1 MALNI
6 KIKYFFI
13 ILLSLYSLGCNDFSK
28 EKEKENKSSEI
39 LLKVLGTIQDGG
51 IPHMGCSKECCS
63 NYFLSKKSR
72 IGVSSLGVS
81 NLKHD
86 TNYIIDATPNINF
99 QLIDL
104 IGNADPSKKLNGI
117 FLTHAHMGHYAGLLN
132 FGRESLN
139 SKNIPLYLM
148 PKFYNFILNNGPW
161 NQLVKLNNI
170 KLNKIYNR
178 EKVILHNNLSFT
190 PIQVPHRDEY
200 SETVGYI
207 IESIHK
213 KALYIPDIDKWA
225 KWEVSII
232 EMIKSVDYAFLDGT
246 FFDKK
251 EINNRDISEIP
262 HPFIIES
269 LKLFEGL
276 DGSEKSKV
284 YFIHLNH
291 TNPVLNS
298 ESSEYK
304 KVISAGFNIAK
315 TGMEFFL

>member
-1 MALNI
+1 MSI
-6 KIKYFFI
+6 
-13 ILLSLYSLGCNDFSK
+13 YSLGCNDFSQ
-28 EKEKENKSSEI
+28 EKENKSSEI

-81 NLKHD
+81 NLKYN

-161 NQLVKLNNI
+161 NQLVELNNI

-200 SETVGYI
+200 SETVGYV
-207 IESIHK
+207 IEGVHK
-213 KALYIPDIDKWA
+213 KVLYIPDIDKWA
-225 KWEVSII
+225 KWEVSIV

-246 FFDKK
+246 FFDEK

-269 LKLFEGL
+269 LKLFKEL
-276 DGSEKSKV
+276 EESEKSKV

>member
-13 ILLSLYSLGCNDFSK
+13 ILLSVYSLGCNDFSQ
-28 EKEKENKSSEI
+28 EKENKSSKI

-72 IGVSSLGVS
+72 IGVSSLGIS
-81 NLKHD
+81 NLKYN
-86 TNYIIDATPNINF
+86 TNYIIDATPNINL

-161 NQLVKLNNI
+161 SQLVELNNI

-200 SETVGYI
+200 SETVGYV
-207 IESIHK
+207 IEGIHK

-225 KWEVSII
+225 KWEVSIV

-246 FFDKK
+246 FFDEK

-269 LKLFEGL
+269 LKLFKEL
-276 DGSEKSKV
+276 DESEKSKV

>member
-13 ILLSLYSLGCNDFSK
+13 ILLSVYSLGCNDFSQ
-28 EKEKENKSSEI
+28 EKENKSSEI

-51 IPHMGCSKECCS
+51 IPHMGCNKECCS

-81 NLKHD
+81 NLKHN

-104 IGNADPSKKLNGI
+104 IGNANPSKKLNGI

-161 NQLVKLNNI
+161 NQLVELNNI

-200 SETVGYI
+200 SETVGYV
-207 IESIHK
+207 IEGIHK

-225 KWEVSII
+225 KWEVSIV

-246 FFDKK
+246 FFDEK

-269 LKLFEGL
+269 LKLFKEL
-276 DGSEKSKV
+276 DESEKSKV

>member
-13 ILLSLYSLGCNDFSK
+13 ILLSMYSLGCNDFSK

-225 KWEVSII
+225 KWEVSIV

>member
-13 ILLSLYSLGCNDFSK
+13 LLLSVYSLGCNDFSQ
-28 EKEKENKSSEI
+28 EKENKSSEI

-81 NLKHD
+81 NLKHN

-161 NQLVKLNNI
+161 NQLVELNNI

-200 SETVGYI
+200 SETVGYV
-207 IESIHK
+207 IEGINK
-213 KALYIPDIDKWA
+213 KALYVPDIDKWA
-225 KWEVSII
+225 KWEVSIV

-246 FFDKK
+246 FFDEK

-269 LKLFEGL
+269 LKLFKEL
-276 DGSEKSKV
+276 DESEKSKV

>member
-13 ILLSLYSLGCNDFSK
+13 ILLSIYSLGCNDFSQ
-28 EKEKENKSSEI
+28 EKENKSSEI

-81 NLKHD
+81 NLKHN

-161 NQLVKLNNI
+161 NQLVELNNI

-207 IESIHK
+207 IESINK

-225 KWEVSII
+225 KWEVSIV

-246 FFDKK
+246 FFDEK

-269 LKLFEGL
+269 LKLFEEL
-276 DGSEKSKV
+276 DESEKSKV

>member
-13 ILLSLYSLGCNDFSK
+13 ILLSVYSLGCNDFSQ
-28 EKEKENKSSEI
+28 EKENKSSEI

-81 NLKHD
+81 NLKHN

-161 NQLVKLNNI
+161 NQLVELNNI

-178 EKVILHNNLSFT
+178 EKLILHNNLSFT

-200 SETVGYI
+200 SETVGYV
-207 IESIHK
+207 IEGIHK

-225 KWEVSII
+225 KWEVSIV

-246 FFDKK
+246 FFDEK

-269 LKLFEGL
+269 LKLFKEL
-276 DGSEKSKV
+276 DESEKSKV

>member
-13 ILLSLYSLGCNDFSK
+13 ILLSVYSLGCNDFSQ
-28 EKEKENKSSEI
+28 EKENKSSKI

-81 NLKHD
+81 NLKYN

-161 NQLVKLNNI
+161 NQLVELNNI

-200 SETVGYI
+200 SETVGYV
-207 IESIHK
+207 IEGIHK

-225 KWEVSII
+225 KWEVSIV

-246 FFDKK
+246 FFDEK

-269 LKLFEGL
+269 LKLFKEL
-276 DGSEKSKV
+276 EESEKSKV

>member
-13 ILLSLYSLGCNDFSK
+13 ILLSVYSLGCNDFSQ
-28 EKEKENKSSEI
+28 EKENKSSEI

-81 NLKHD
+81 NLKHN

-161 NQLVKLNNI
+161 NQLVELNNI

-200 SETVGYI
+200 SETVGYV
-207 IESIHK
+207 IEGTNK
-213 KALYIPDIDKWA
+213 KVLYIPDIDKWA
-225 KWEVSII
+225 KWEVSIV

-246 FFDKK
+246 FFDEK

-269 LKLFEGL
+269 LKLFKEL
-276 DGSEKSKV
+276 DESEKSKV

>member
-13 ILLSLYSLGCNDFSK
+13 ILLSVYSLGCNDFSQ
-28 EKEKENKSSEI
+28 EKENKSSEI

-81 NLKHD
+81 NLKYN

-161 NQLVKLNNI
+161 NQLVELNNI

-200 SETVGYI
+200 SETVGYV
-207 IESIHK
+207 IEGIHK

-225 KWEVSII
+225 KWEVSIV

-246 FFDKK
+246 FFDEK

-269 LKLFEGL
+269 LKLFKEL
-276 DGSEKSKV
+276 DESEKSKV

>member
-13 ILLSLYSLGCNDFSK
+13 ILLSIYSLGCNDFSQ
-28 EKEKENKSSEI
+28 EKENKSSEI

-86 TNYIIDATPNINF
+86 TNYIIDATPDINF

-104 IGNADPSKKLNGI
+104 IGKADPSKKLNGI

-161 NQLVKLNNI
+161 NQLVELNNI

-178 EKVILHNNLSFT
+178 KKVILHNNLSFT

-200 SETVGYI
+200 SETVGYV
-207 IESIHK
+207 IEGTNK

-225 KWEVSII
+225 KWEVSIV

-246 FFDKK
+246 FFDEK
-251 EINNRDISEIP
+251 EINNRDILEIP

-269 LKLFEGL
+269 LKLFKEL
-276 DGSEKSKV
+276 DESEKSKV

-298 ESSEYK
+298 KSSEYK

>member
-13 ILLSLYSLGCNDFSK
+13 IILSVYSLGCNDFSQ
-28 EKEKENKSSEI
+28 EKENKSSEI

-72 IGVSSLGVS
+72 IGVSSLGIS
-81 NLKHD
+81 NLKYN
-86 TNYIIDATPNINF
+86 TNYIIDATPNINL

-161 NQLVKLNNI
+161 NQLVELNNI

-225 KWEVSII
+225 KWEVSIV

-246 FFDKK
+246 FFDEK

-269 LKLFEGL
+269 LKLFKEL
-276 DGSEKSKV
+276 DESEKSKV

>member
-13 ILLSLYSLGCNDFSK
+13 ILLSVYSLGCNDFSQ
-28 EKEKENKSSEI
+28 EKENKSSEI

-81 NLKHD
+81 NLKYN

-161 NQLVKLNNI
+161 SQLVELNNI

-200 SETVGYI
+200 SETVGYV
-207 IESIHK
+207 IEGIHK

-225 KWEVSII
+225 KWEVSIV

-246 FFDKK
+246 FFDEK

-269 LKLFEGL
+269 LKLFKEL
-276 DGSEKSKV
+276 DESEKSKV

>member
-13 ILLSLYSLGCNDFSK
+13 ILLSVYSLGCNDFSQ
-28 EKEKENKSSEI
+28 EKENKSSEI

-81 NLKHD
+81 NLKHN

-161 NQLVKLNNI
+161 NQLVELNNI
-170 KLNKIYNR
+170 KLNKIYNG

-200 SETVGYI
+200 SETVGYV
-207 IESIHK
+207 IEGTNK
-213 KALYIPDIDKWA
+213 KVLYIPDIDKWA
-225 KWEVSII
+225 KWEVSIV

-246 FFDKK
+246 FFDEK

-269 LKLFEGL
+269 LKLFKEL
-276 DGSEKSKV
+276 EESEKSKV

>member
-1 MALNI
+1 
-6 KIKYFFI
+6 
-13 ILLSLYSLGCNDFSK
+13 LSIYSLGCNDFSQ
-28 EKEKENKSSEI
+28 EKENKSSEI

-86 TNYIIDATPNINF
+86 TNYIIDATPDINF

-104 IGNADPSKKLNGI
+104 IGKADPSKKLNGI

-161 NQLVKLNNI
+161 NQLVELNNV

-200 SETVGYI
+200 SETVGYV
-207 IESIHK
+207 IEGTNK
-213 KALYIPDIDKWA
+213 KVLYIPDIDKWA
-225 KWEVSII
+225 KWEVSIV

-246 FFDKK
+246 FFDEK

-269 LKLFEGL
+269 LKLFEEL
-276 DGSEKSKV
+276 DESEKSKV

-298 ESSEYK
+298 KSSEYK

>member
-13 ILLSLYSLGCNDFSK
+13 ILLSVYSLGCNDFSQ
-28 EKEKENKSSEI
+28 EKENKSSEI

-86 TNYIIDATPNINF
+86 TNYIIDATPDINF

-104 IGNADPSKKLNGI
+104 IGKADPSKKLNGI

-161 NQLVKLNNI
+161 NQLVELNNI

-200 SETVGYI
+200 SETVGYV
-207 IESIHK
+207 IEGTNK

-225 KWEVSII
+225 KWEVSIV

-246 FFDKK
+246 FFDEK

-269 LKLFEGL
+269 LKLFKEL
-276 DGSEKSKV
+276 EESEKSKV

>member
-13 ILLSLYSLGCNDFSK
+13 ILLSIYSLGCNDFSQ
-28 EKEKENKSSEI
+28 EKENKSSEI

-81 NLKHD
+81 NLKHN

-161 NQLVKLNNI
+161 NQLVELNNI

-200 SETVGYI
+200 SETVGYV
-207 IESIHK
+207 IEGIHK

-225 KWEVSII
+225 KWEVSIV

-246 FFDKK
+246 FFDEK

-269 LKLFEGL
+269 LKLFEEL
-276 DGSEKSKV
+276 DESEKSKV

>member
-13 ILLSLYSLGCNDFSK
+13 ILLSIYSLGCNDFSQ
-28 EKEKENKSSEI
+28 EKENKSSEI

-81 NLKHD
+81 NLKHN

-161 NQLVKLNNI
+161 NQLVELNNI
-170 KLNKIYNR
+170 KLNKIYNG

-200 SETVGYI
+200 SETVGYV
-207 IESIHK
+207 IEGTHK

-225 KWEVSII
+225 KWEVSIV

-246 FFDKK
+246 FFDEK

-269 LKLFEGL
+269 LKLFKEL
-276 DGSEKSKV
+276 DESEKSKV

>member
-13 ILLSLYSLGCNDFSK
+13 ILLSMYSLGCTDFS
-28 EKEKENKSSEI
+28 KEKENKSSEI

-225 KWEVSII
+225 KWEVSIV

>member
-13 ILLSLYSLGCNDFSK
+13 ILLSVYSLGCNDFSQ
-28 EKEKENKSSEI
+28 EKENKSSEI

-81 NLKHD
+81 NLKHN

-161 NQLVKLNNI
+161 NQLVELNNI

-200 SETVGYI
+200 SETVGYV
-207 IESIHK
+207 IEGIHK
-213 KALYIPDIDKWA
+213 KVLYIPDIDKWA
-225 KWEVSII
+225 KWEVSIV

-246 FFDKK
+246 FFDEK

-269 LKLFEGL
+269 LKLFKEL
-276 DGSEKSKV
+276 EESEKSKV